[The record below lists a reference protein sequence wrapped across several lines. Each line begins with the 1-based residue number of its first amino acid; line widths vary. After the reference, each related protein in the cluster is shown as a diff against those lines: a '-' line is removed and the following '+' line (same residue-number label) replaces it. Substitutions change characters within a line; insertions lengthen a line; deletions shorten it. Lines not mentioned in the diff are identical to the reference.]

1 VRKSILEKKKE
12 IFNKQN
18 GERKSIY
25 LSKPRVPPLEESKWD
40 DDARSL
46 IEGWRKLNNT
56 KGVINILA
64 TMANYSKL
72 YNRWRVFGNHVLYKS
87 SLPLREKEILIL
99 RTGWLCNSKYEWA
112 QHSLIGMRVGLSEAE
127 ILRIKEGPDAEG
139 WSSFESTLLRA
150 ADELYVDSFVSDS
163 TWEELAKKYNT
174 QQLLDV
180 VFTVGQYNLTAMA
193 LNSLGIQLEKGMEEF
208 PEFYFNKF
216 FNTLT

>member
-1 VRKSILEKKKE
+1 MVRKSILEKKKE

-193 LNSLGIQLEKGMEEF
+193 LNSLGIQLEKGMKEF
-208 PEFYFNKF
+208 PEF
-216 FNTLT
+216 

>member
-1 VRKSILEKKKE
+1 MVKKTISEKKKE
-12 IFNKQN
+12 IYNKGKGQ
-18 GERKSIY
+18 RKSIY
-25 LSKPRVPPLEESKWD
+25 PSQPRVPPLEESKWD
-40 DDARSL
+40 DDARNL

-87 SLPLREKEILIL
+87 SLPIKEREILIL

-112 QHSLIGMRVGLSEAE
+112 QHSLIGMRVALSEEE

-139 WSSFESTLLRA
+139 WSSFESLLLRA
-150 ADELYVDSFVSDS
+150 ADELYVDSFISDS
-163 TWEELAKKYNT
+163 TWEDLAKKYNT

-193 LNSLGIQLEKGMEEF
+193 LNSLGIQLEKGMKEF
-208 PEFYFNKF
+208 PEF
-216 FNTLT
+216 